1 MEIKIYYD
9 DTDAGGVV
17 YHANYLKYFERG
29 RSEYMRQRGVDPAEM
44 AQSGLIFVIVWAEL
58 SYLSPARYGDT
69 LTVETFIDEIS
80 HASLTFG
87 YKIYLSGKSAGTNNK
102 LLVTGKTKIAMVNKA
117 MKVQRFS
124 DDFIERLKAVL

>member
-29 RSEYMRQRGVDPAEM
+29 RTEYMNQRGIDPATM
-44 AQSGLIFVIVWAEL
+44 AQSGLIFVIVRAEV
-58 SYLSPARYGDT
+58 SYLSPARYGDIIR
-69 LTVETFIDEIS
+69 VETFIDEIS
-80 HASLTFG
+80 YASVTFG
-87 YKIYLSGKSAGTNNK
+87 YKIYLSGKSSKVNNK
-102 LLVTGKTKIAMVNKA
+102 LLVTGKTKIAMVNKD

-124 DDFIERLKAVL
+124 DDFIERFKAV

>member
-9 DTDAGGVV
+9 DTDAGGVI

-29 RSEYMRQRGVDPAEM
+29 RTEYMKQRGIDPAAM
-44 AQSGLIFVIVWAEL
+44 AQSGIIFVIVRVEV

-69 LTVETFIDEIS
+69 ITVETFIDEIS
-80 HASLTFG
+80 HASVTFG
-87 YKIYLSGKSAGTNNK
+87 YKIYLSGNNK
-102 LLVTGKTKIAMVNKA
+102 LLVTGKTKIVMVSKD

-124 DDFIERLKAVL
+124 DDFIERLKAV